1 MTLNDYWYIK
11 TKFSFRNVDEMIKSI
26 RNDFK
31 NKCKMKE
38 KDGMVWFL
46 AETNSYVVVDRP
58 SYLAKFVTKD

>member
-38 KDGMVWFL
+38 KDGMV
-46 AETNSYVVVDRP
+46 
-58 SYLAKFVTKD
+58 